1 MDLVILF
8 DWFTNES
15 MDAALQATEWQ
26 QREMFLRLALM
37 WGTAAQQCRKEAS
50 TETLARPN
58 LRLRAGATD
67 VGVG

>member
-26 QREMFLRLALM
+26 QREMFLRLA
-37 WGTAAQQCRKEAS
+37 WGTAAQQCREEAS
-50 TETLARPN
+50 TETQAN
-58 LRLRAGATD
+58 SASS
-67 VGVG
+67 

>member
-8 DWFTNES
+8 DWFANES

-50 TETLARPN
+50 TETLAQPN

>member
-15 MDAALQATEWQ
+15 MDAALQATEWH

-37 WGTAAQQCRKEAS
+37 WGTAAQTVPQRS
-50 TETLARPN
+50 IDRG
-58 LRLRAGATD
+58 AG
-67 VGVG
+67 